1 MKSNTERAL
10 RDLEC
15 TLDQY
20 RRQDQNSATPPRTPQ
35 QQRSTTRD
43 WLARRRKSAL
53 VTGVAA
59 GALCLTGIIYAT
71 AQDAPPANANP
82 PAAPGATPSASP
94 PAASPTPSATGPE
107 KEIPTINVTAPKRAT
122 ERPPAPRQV
131 QTPAPAGA
139 RPAQPQP
146 RTAQQRTAQQRTEAQ
161 PPTQPAEPT
170 ETPPITGEGPTANP
184 TAFERNTLTLDK
196 ARDNLQP
203 KIGASVTT
211 MTRDNIERLPGGDET
226 PVDKAILQFPG
237 VSYDSAASNPSYH
250 VRNEYANTQTRINGI
265 LLPEGVSG
273 LGPILEG
280 NFIGSMSLLT
290 GALPAQYGL
299 RTSGVFDITTRS
311 FFNDG
316 GSVGVYGGSH
326 NTFVQSANYGGT
338 FGDTQYF
345 VAGRNLGNAVGIE
358 NPTAGYNAIHDNTE
372 QVKFFGYMSTLLDPS
387 TRLSIISGVSEA
399 KFQIPN
405 TPGQVPTGDYGS
417 PNFASSAINERE
429 YDKYYYNIVALQTHS
444 DTVDTQLSTYSR
456 YASVHF
462 VPDVFNDVAS
472 NVERESF
479 LNGVQFDS
487 AFKINDSHTLRA
499 GFAVSAES
507 TNVTNTQTVLP
518 VAADGTV
525 LSNPYTVSDRNSLV
539 GWNIGGYIQDEWK
552 ITDKFVLNYGLR
564 FDQLYQF
571 VDANQFS
578 PRIGFVY
585 KPIDGATI
593 HGGYAR
599 YFTPPMQAQAVPT
612 DLSMVQNST
621 AQPDVPLDNKVL
633 PERSHYFDIGW
644 DQKILPGLTVGVDAY
659 YKIAT
664 DLIDDGQFGQA
675 VILTQFNFAK
685 GYSEGVELKAYY
697 TNGDF
702 KAYANIAA
710 NNTKSTDVISNQY
723 LIDPDEY
730 AYLLNNWHYID
741 DMQYLTGSAGASYRW
756 DHATLFTVDMIYGSG
771 LRSGFVNIDHVPP
784 YTQFNLGLSHDFYLA
799 PNMKPTVVRFD
810 IVNLFDTVYELRD
823 GSGIGV
829 FAPQY
834 GPRRG
839 FFVGIKQIL

>member
-1 MKSNTERAL
+1 MAPDTEETL

-20 RRQDQNSATPPRTPQ
+20 RREQRDRINGLHARQP
-35 QQRSTTRD
+35 RSTRG
-43 WLARRRKSAL
+43 WSARRRNTTL

-59 GALCLTGIIYAT
+59 GALCLSGFIYAT
-71 AQDAPPANANP
+71 AQDAPSTPAAP
-82 PAAPGATPSASP
+82 QAPAAPSTETPAPGATK
-94 PAASPTPSATGPE
+94 PE
-107 KEIPTINVTAPKRAT
+107 KEIPTINVTAPRRAP
-122 ERPPAPRQV
+122 EKPAVEKQAPKQV
-131 QTPAPAGA
+131 VAPQTSAPA
-139 RPAQPQP
+139 RTRTTTPQP
-146 RTAQQRTAQQRTEAQ
+146 RTAQIRTQTQ
-161 PPTQPAEPT
+161 PTQTQPTGPSEPT
-170 ETPPITGEGPTANP
+170 ESPPVTGEGPTANP
-184 TAFERNTLTLDK
+184 TAFERTTLTLDK

-211 MTRDNIERLPGGDET
+211 ITRDNIERLPGGDET
-226 PVDKAILQFPG
+226 PVDKAILQLPG

-250 VRNEYANTQTRINGI
+250 IRNEYANAQTRINGI

-311 FFNDG
+311 FFNNG
-316 GSVGVYGGSH
+316 GSVSVYGGSH
-326 NTFVQSANYGGT
+326 DTFTQSANYGGT

-345 VAGRNLGNAVGIE
+345 VAGRNLANAVGIE
-358 NPTAGYNAIHDNTE
+358 NPTAGYNAIHDQTE

-405 TPGQVPTGDYGS
+405 NPGQAPTGDYGS
-417 PNFASSAINERE
+417 PTFPSSSLNERE
-429 YDKYYYNIVALQTHS
+429 YDKYYYNIAALQTHS
-444 DTVDTQLSTYSR
+444 DTVDTQLSMFSR

-462 VPDVFNDVAS
+462 VPDVYGDLVFNDVAA
-472 NVERESF
+472 NVERDSF

-487 AFKINDSHTLRA
+487 AYKLNDVHTLRV
-499 GFAVSAES
+499 GFAASAEA

-525 LSNPYTVSDRNSLV
+525 LPNPYTVSGRNSLV

-552 ITDKFVLNYGLR
+552 ITDKFVVNYGLR

-578 PRIGFVY
+578 PRFGFVY
-585 KPIDGATI
+585 KPIDGTTI

-599 YFTPPMQAQAVPT
+599 YFTPPYQAQAVPA
-612 DLSMVQNST
+612 DLSLVQNST
-621 AQPDVPLDNKVL
+621 AQPDVPLNDKVL

-685 GYSEGVELKAYY
+685 GISQGVEFKAYY

-702 KAYANIAA
+702 KAYANLAA
-710 NNTKSTDVISNQY
+710 NNTKSIDVISNQY

-756 DHATLFTVDMIYGSG
+756 EHATLFTVDMIYGSG
-771 LRSGFVNIDHVPP
+771 LRSGDSL
-784 YTQFNLGLSHDFYLA
+784 TSTTCR
-799 PNMKPTVVRFD
+799 PTPSSMSAYRTTS
-810 IVNLFDTVYELRD
+810 ISRLT
-823 GSGIGV
+823 
-829 FAPQY
+829 
-834 GPRRG
+834 
-839 FFVGIKQIL
+839 